1 MKKLFSVIALVF
13 LFCGAFCFAKERVVK
28 ISVGGVELEGVI
40 YDTDLAEE
48 IAAKFPLSVSM
59 VGFGGREYYGAI
71 PFTPKNADGG
81 QLRFDDG
88 DITYC
93 ATNNTLAIFYAQTDR
108 PHLTMRVIP
117 IGRLVQ
123 FENARRRNFARKIN
137 CGRVLVLRGIPQF
150 RDVNFRRA

>member
-1 MKKLFSVIALVF
+1 MKKLFFVIALVF
-13 LFCGAFCFAKERVVK
+13 LFCGAFFFSKERAVK

-40 YDTDLAEE
+40 FDMDLAEE

-108 PHLTMRVIP
+108 PNLTMRVIP
-117 IGRLVQ
+117 IGRVTEGLAAFKKFGAREKITFS
-123 FENARRRNFARKIN
+123 FEK
-137 CGRVLVLRGIPQF
+137 
-150 RDVNFRRA
+150 